1 LNVNHKI
8 KQKNFILWEIFFE
21 IKKLLNLN
29 ITFTKVKA
37 HSGDANNDKADLL
50 AKKGLDSAPCNPI
63 SCLQNLRGTMH
74 WYGNDIDTSVRGFLK
89 VINNVKPKINFL
101 KLRRFGTLGLDFDFK
116 DYQLDWSKE
125 LLSIPYLKKKE
136 RLDNNDGI
144 KYRKNFVNMKID
156 KEKSFKI
163 KKFVNE
169 LPVMEV
175 QKLRFPKLYK
185 ENYMCPRCGVKK
197 ETLEHLWNCS
207 KADNEVLDIQSRI
220 KERFRKLVLRSNN
233 FDVDSMMVELFPFF
247 KIKKNLRRFTKESS
261 KFYVELGG
269 KKSRRMEY
277 TYVWDGV
284 NSLDNIMMGFLPGK
298 MIDIMFKY
306 QKRKSSN
313 EVKKI
318 LLSWANKLNSLIF
331 EKLWKIRNDLIIEWE
346 ISVNITKS

>member
-1 LNVNHKI
+1 
-8 KQKNFILWEIFFE
+8 
-21 IKKLLNLN
+21 
-29 ITFTKVKA
+29 
-37 HSGDANNDKADLL
+37 
-50 AKKGLDSAPCNPI
+50 
-63 SCLQNLRGTMH
+63 MH
-74 WYGNDIDTSVRGFLK
+74 WYGNDIDTSIRGFLK

-116 DYQLDWSKE
+116 DCQLDWSKE
-125 LLSIPYLKKKE
+125 LLSLPYLKKNE
-136 RLDNNDGI
+136 RQDNNDGI

-261 KFYVELGG
+261 KFYVDLGG

-277 TYVWDGV
+277 TYIWDGV

-331 EKLWKIRNDLIIEWE
+331 EKLWKIRNDLMIEWE
-346 ISVNITKS
+346 ISVNITNKLKKRSILKKKPNKNSYKKQRDGLPNPSSNRERLKRGIRVGKQSTVHLIDELTYRAIKLDVGLNDFDFTL